1 MLIHEACKASKLT
14 KKAIEYYTE
23 QGLITPAIMENGYR
37 NFSESDVALLKK
49 IAVLRGLGL
58 TVTDIKNALDNP
70 KESMLLQV
78 SRRKEMELLE
88 LQKKRALMQKL
99 AQDGNW
105 ESAAIQLE
113 TLEQKQSI
121 LQRLQSKFPGYYG
134 KCVCLHFAPFLDEP
148 ITTAEQREAF
158 LTIILYLDGITLVV
172 PDELKDYL
180 DEAAEGMKAIIPE
193 VYKSRCEAIQN
204 TEQYLAD
211 NKDMLVQYME
221 YIKSDEY
228 KQSPAYS
235 LKEFLTQFNNQS
247 GYNDVFIPAM
257 KVLSSSYRQ
266 YHDDLLKAN
275 DIFIKQY
282 GDTLDF

>member
-1 MLIHEACKASKLT
+1 MLMHEACKASKLT

-23 QGLITPAIMENGYR
+23 CGLITPAVMENGYR
-37 NFSESDVALLKK
+37 NFSENDVAVLKK

-58 TVTDIKNALDNP
+58 TVSDIKNALDNP
-70 KESMLLQV
+70 KESMLLQI
-78 SRRKEMELLE
+78 SRKKEMELLE
-88 LQKKRALMQKL
+88 LQEKQALMQKL

-134 KCVCLHFAPFLDEP
+134 KCICLHFAPFLDEP
-148 ITTAEQREAF
+148 ITTDEQREAF

-180 DEAAEGMKAIIPE
+180 DEAAQGMDAIIPE

-221 YIKSDEY
+221 YIQSDEY

-247 GYNDVFIPAM
+247 GYNEVFIPAM
-257 KVLSSSYRQ
+257 KVLSTSYRQ
-266 YHDDLLKAN
+266 YHNDLLKAN
-275 DIFIKQY
+275 DIFIQQY